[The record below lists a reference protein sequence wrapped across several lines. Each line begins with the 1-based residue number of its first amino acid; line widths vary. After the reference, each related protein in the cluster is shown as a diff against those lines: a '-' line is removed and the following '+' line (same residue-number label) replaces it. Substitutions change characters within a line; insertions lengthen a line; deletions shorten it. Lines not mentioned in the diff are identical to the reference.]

1 MTVVFGKMNKNHTTY
16 ITKAFVGVLLKL
28 WYSLQNIP
36 MTNLS
41 HEIAPKK
48 TRTHTTVNYEEIVP
62 YYLYALFTK
71 YLWANLG
78 RGSTI

>member
-1 MTVVFGKMNKNHTTY
+1 MTVVFGKMNTNHTTTY

-41 HEIAPKK
+41 HEIAQKK
-48 TRTHTTVNYEEIVP
+48 TKNRTHTTVNYKEIVP

-71 YLWANLG
+71 YL
-78 RGSTI
+78 